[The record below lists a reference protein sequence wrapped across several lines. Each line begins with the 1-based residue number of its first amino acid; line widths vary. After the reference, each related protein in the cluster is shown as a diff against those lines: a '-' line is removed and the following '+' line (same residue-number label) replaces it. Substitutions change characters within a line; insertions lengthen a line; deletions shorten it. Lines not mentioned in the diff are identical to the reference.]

1 MSHIFWGGK
10 WNDAN
15 IVFNNRSLRRHWHKV
30 AVRRRRRRKGPG
42 EEDDVAEFKLPVD
55 EEELAVYEIII
66 YLELASIFLV
76 GNRVFCSFWL
86 VGCVTN
92 DLTLMVPRDP
102 VTVDAY
108 KYAYKSK

>member
-1 MSHIFWGGK
+1 M
-10 WNDAN
+10 
-15 IVFNNRSLRRHWHKV
+15 

-66 YLELASIFLV
+66 YLELASIF
-76 GNRVFCSFWL
+76 RWEIVFCSFWL

-108 KYAYKSK
+108 KYAYRSE